1 MEPLTSMLFNNN
13 KSDPVE
19 EVLKW
24 KNPFTCIVSGPSGS
38 GKTSFVL
45 KLIKDA
51 DVLFTKVPETISW
64 HYGEFQKWMLDEEFK
79 GINFCEPSEHF
90 SKICQHFFYM
100 TS

>member
-24 KNPFTCIVSGPSGS
+24 KNPFTCTVSGPSGS

-51 DVLFTKVPETISW
+51 DVLFTKVP
-64 HYGEFQKWMLDEEFK
+64 
-79 GINFCEPSEHF
+79 
-90 SKICQHFFYM
+90 
-100 TS
+100 

>member
-1 MEPLTSMLFNNN
+1 MLFNNN

-24 KNPFTCIVSGPSGS
+24 KHPFTCTVSGPSGS

-51 DVLFTKVPETISW
+51 DVLFTKVPETTSW
-64 HYGEFQKWMLDEEFK
+64 HYGEFQKWMRNLKESIFVKVFLIFK
-79 GINFCEPSEHF
+79 
-90 SKICQHFFYM
+90 
-100 TS
+100 TVTL